1 MRTYEVE
8 VEEVASVWYEVEAT
22 SPEEA
27 NYFASRG
34 LGTLV
39 GRWTT
44 SREVVCGAELCD

>member
-1 MRTYEVE
+1 MRTYMVE
-8 VEEVASVWYEVEAT
+8 VEEVADVLYKVEAD
-22 SPEEA
+22 SPDEA

-44 SREVVCGAELCD
+44 SREVVCGEELDD